1 MSSSVY
7 KGLVR
12 ALNEAIEDAKS
23 EHPKLKRNTI
33 TIEPVKEYSADEVKK
48 IRKSVGMSQTIFES
62 YFGVSNKTIEAW
74 EAGTNHP
81 SGPASRILS
90 MIEQDKDI
98 VNKFPFAKS
107 TL

>member
-1 MSSSVY
+1 MNKSAYESIMR
-7 KGLVR
+7 GLK
-12 ALNEAIEDAKS
+12 EIHEDLQS
-23 EHPKLKRNTI
+23 DSPKLKRNTI
-33 TIEPVKEYSADEVKK
+33 SIEPVKEYSGEEVKR
-48 IRKSVGMSQTIFES
+48 IRKSVGMSQTIFAS

-90 MIEQDKDI
+90 MIEKDKEI

-107 TL
+107 IL

>member
-1 MSSSVY
+1 MSKSAYESIMR
-7 KGLVR
+7 GLK
-12 ALNEAIEDAKS
+12 EIHEDLQR
-23 EHPKLKRNTI
+23 ETPKLKRNTI
-33 TIEPVKEYSADEVKK
+33 TIEPVREYSADEVKQ
-48 IRKSVGMSQTIFES
+48 IRKSVGMSQTIFAS

-90 MIEQDKDI
+90 MIEKDKDI